1 MYKNLLSLFFCA
13 AIFAVPAVSAEL
25 NKFEKSLLTKQDST
39 NADKSKME
47 AFEKSLADSM
57 PTLLAVFFCFIS
69 AFAQNDPTTAPK
81 PEYDVVVKTEPVEQP
96 QTIDAGVE
104 VAPRKGNW
112 LLLTTCGIALW
123 DAVTLMLMAG
133 YEDDA
138 RNAFD
143 EAKKDFVTEEEY
155 K

>member
-1 MYKNLLSLFFCA
+1 MK
-13 AIFAVPAVSAEL
+13 
-25 NKFEKSLLTKQDST
+25 KF
-39 NADKSKME
+39 
-47 AFEKSLADSM
+47 
-57 PTLLAVFFCFIS
+57 LLAVFFCFIS

-155 K
+155 KEQRKEIKDAQKWRDIWKTQFFIASGLLLLSSVAYFTIYF